1 MAQIFLPGQGTDK
14 VADMT
19 YRVKEAACLI
29 AMVGF
34 VALVAGPAHAL
45 TPQQTAAINSGVLDA
60 VESCTFQ
67 ASAVP
72 EQIKSLAAAN
82 ISNPSEASDVAAA
95 IITAAQAVTDSPAC
109 LFSIGEG
116 LTKWALSFGDT
127 SATAIS
133 IGTTIGQLGKVPVVN
148 ACVNV
153 AGVNT
158 KVGLAC
164 EPPTGEILKGG
175 APSVPSFGSSGENP
189 NQDDSSPH

>member
-1 MAQIFLPGQGTDK
+1 
-14 VADMT
+14 MT
-19 YRVKEAACLI
+19 YRKRMTACVI
-29 AMVGF
+29 A
-34 VALVAGPAHAL
+34 VAGFAALQVGPALAL

-60 VESCTFQ
+60 VEGCTFQ

-72 EQIKSLAAAN
+72 GQVQALAVATVTDA
-82 ISNPSEASDVAAA
+82 SEASDVAAA

-109 LFSIGEG
+109 LFAIGEG
-116 LTKWALSFGDT
+116 LTKWALTFGDT
-127 SATAIS
+127 SATAIAV
-133 IGTTIGQLGKVPVVN
+133 GTTIGQLGKIPVVN

-164 EPPTGEILKGG
+164 EPPTGQILQGG
-175 APSVPSFGSSGENP
+175 SRTVPSFGSSGENP